1 MDLYRING
9 RYFGTQADAK
19 AGAKA
24 AGVKFDPELHAEKV
38 PTDKAGLIDYL
49 NTMVFV
55 GKGSDEPRLR
65 RADEPASPSTEA
77 GRFEPK
83 APANGKRDM
92 SAGAILDRIDRQH
105 AELALKNA
113 LSAVE
118 TGLALIRR
126 KYSGEP
132 ERVEEEAEELLE
144 D

>member
-9 RYFGTQADAK
+9 RYFGTQADAR

-24 AGVKFDPELHAEKV
+24 AGVKFDPDAHAERV

-49 NTMVFV
+49 NTMIFV
-55 GKGSDEPRLR
+55 GEGSEPRLR

-77 GRFEPK
+77 QRFDKPK
-83 APANGKRDM
+83 RNM
-92 SAGAILDRIDRQH
+92 TAGAILDRIDRQH
-105 AELALKNA
+105 AELALRNA

-132 ERVEEEAEELLE
+132 ERVEQEADELLE